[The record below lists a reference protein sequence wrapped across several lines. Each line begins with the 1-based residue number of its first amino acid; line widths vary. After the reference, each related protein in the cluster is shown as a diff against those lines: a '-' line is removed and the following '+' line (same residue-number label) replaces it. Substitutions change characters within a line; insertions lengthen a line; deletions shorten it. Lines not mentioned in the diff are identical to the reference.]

1 MQRITALS
9 RRRRARSSRSTVS
22 LSEPPGVRP
31 VPALPAL
38 LIAFAMLGKLWREG
52 GQLVAERGTS

>member
-1 MQRITALS
+1 VALS
-9 RRRRARSSRSTVS
+9 
-22 LSEPPGVRP
+22 EWPGVRP